1 MQVVEKLTHVAHT
14 FLLRTKLTVNEQ
26 SDLLYALIPKLV
38 IRIISQRYVFSY
50 FHSYDIVPWKC
61 NTLHLKAYK
70 AKYPLTLDFMNF
82 EWLSKT
88 SVCLFSSCR
97 FLLSSDAAFLR
108 LSIWQKNERIYY
120 WWYWNQVENIGK
132 MVLLNKVTFNLWHF
146 LYSLGN
152 KSFRYKLFRYELK

>member
-1 MQVVEKLTHVAHT
+1 M
-14 FLLRTKLTVNEQ
+14 F
-26 SDLLYALIPKLV
+26 
-38 IRIISQRYVFSY
+38 FSY

-120 WWYWNQVENIGK
+120 WWYWNQDENIGK
-132 MVLLNKVTFNLWHF
+132 MVLLNKVTFNLCFFFCIHWVTSRF
-146 LYSLGN
+146 DTSCFDTNSSSETAL
-152 KSFRYKLFRYELK
+152 KFRLLQV

>member
-1 MQVVEKLTHVAHT
+1 M
-14 FLLRTKLTVNEQ
+14 F
-26 SDLLYALIPKLV
+26 
-38 IRIISQRYVFSY
+38 FSY

-120 WWYWNQVENIGK
+120 WWYWNQNENIGK
-132 MVLLNKVTFNLWHF
+132 MVLLNKVTFSLWHF

-152 KSFRYKLFRYELK
+152 QSFRYKLFRYELEWWNCTKISITSSIVCAWTRKTFWVNILRS